1 MQSVPGLHA
10 HFPQVL
16 IPPLYFSVVTG
27 FACFVKA
34 TEFELEY
41 IYIYIYI
48 LLQYV
53 AFLISTR
60 NAIQRHTKRQAQ
72 NVRVS
77 KDILCVAN
85 ISKVISAS

>member
-34 TEFELEY
+34 TEFELE
-41 IYIYIYI
+41 YIYI